1 MFGFL
6 APIYK
11 AGLPSSPLQSH
22 LRQLENLTSFC
33 DNILA
38 IYFSSDHPCKITAHT
53 HWKYSHFWGSSL
65 VKSTHIKIQGRFHIA
80 YIRKHKKIPTNMI
93 NIFLLLTSFSLP
105 ALLFV
110 SALFLGADWPNTVR
124 LPLTLCYLLLLLL
137 LWAHNFSAGPPPP
150 VQETMDANLQKLTQ
164 LVNKESNLIEKVLLL
179 FISSLHGFMVAF
191 GRYSLSCTIY
201 SSVSY

>member
-11 AGLPSSPLQSH
+11 ASLPSSPLQSH

-53 HWKYSHFWGSSL
+53 HTGKTCILGEIYT
-65 VKSTHIKIQGRFHIA
+65 STHKES
-80 YIRKHKKIPTNMI
+80 TNMI
-93 NIFLLLTSFSLP
+93 VTFLLLTSSSLP
-105 ALLFV
+105 PLLFV
-110 SALFLGADWPNTVR
+110 SALFLGAHWPNTVR

-137 LWAHNFSAGPPPP
+137 LLLWARHFSAGPPPP

-179 FISSLHGFMVAF
+179 FISSLHGFLVAF

-201 SSVSY
+201 SSVS